1 MMTLSLRAQ
10 SEAHWTLNFKSSRGL
25 VNLHRQAF
33 GLAVVLD
40 AERHLVLVMDIQNP
54 RIKRL
59 VCGIGI
65 WFQSSDV
72 GTVDIRP
79 HCVANG
85 IMTIDAGSITN
96 VSDQEVLTD
105 IT

>member
-1 MMTLSLRAQ
+1 
-10 SEAHWTLNFKSSRGL
+10 
-25 VNLHRQAF
+25 
-33 GLAVVLD
+33 
-40 AERHLVLVMDIQNP
+40 MDIQNP

-65 WFQSSDV
+65 GFQGSDV

-85 IMTIDAGSITN
+85 IMTIDGGSIIDISN
-96 VSDQEVLTD
+96 QEVLTD
-105 IT
+105 VT